1 MASAV
6 NLGHRFV
13 VMLVSEPDSLDSVA
27 SAVGCAPRLILPSC
41 VQIQQSSVEQYT
53 SLELCKDQKLA
64 MQALWRR
71 THAHRAALNVRY
83 KSIINTI
90 ADVLSR
96 AAPSVSFV
104 SHLAMQCL
112 PSEAAFA
119 ARCGQED
126 QGQTSAASEPE
137 HVWARGTLGAS
148 AAATEA
154 AANAV
159 KHLRTCLEDEA
170 DSHWL
175 FACLAYNE
183 PCQLTV
189 GTFSCDGLR
198 NCQLATQDLSRA
210 SFYEG
215 ICEQHQ
221 HC

>member
-1 MASAV
+1 
-6 NLGHRFV
+6 
-13 VMLVSEPDSLDSVA
+13 
-27 SAVGCAPRLILPSC
+27 
-41 VQIQQSSVEQYT
+41 VQIQQGSVEQYT
-53 SLELCKDQKLA
+53 SLDLCKDEKLA

-71 THAHRAALNVRY
+71 TCAHRAALNARY

-96 AAPSVSFV
+96 AAPSVLFV
-104 SHLAMQCL
+104 SHFAMLCL

-126 QGQTSAASEPE
+126 QGQASAASEPD
-137 HVWARGTLGAS
+137 HMWARGTLGAS

-154 AANAV
+154 AASAV
-159 KHLRTCLEDEA
+159 KHLRICLEDEA

-175 FACLAYNE
+175 FACLAYNK
-183 PCQLTV
+183 PCATIEQAAQFCAGQLTV

-210 SFYEG
+210 SLYEG
-215 ICEQHQ
+215 IYEQHQ
-221 HC
+221 RC